1 MNISYRFSFQDGTQQ
16 RINVDLLRN
25 AEGAAPGQTMRAAPA
40 PLPGWTRLDFQQC
53 PNCPLSAAQHANCPA
68 AADLAPTIG
77 AFANIISYA
86 EARVEVET
94 PERTISRDCQ
104 VQQALN
110 SLVGL
115 IMSTSACPILGRM
128 RGLART
134 HLPFA
139 TIEETLLRSVGS
151 YLVGQLA
158 LQQQGGAPD
167 WQLAGL
173 KAHYAELEVL
183 NRAFKQ
189 RVNAATKEDAV
200 LNAISTWGVLSTG
213 VGLSLDDLLSDLTPF
228 LTTTGWP
235 ATA

>member
-1 MNISYRFSFQDGTQQ
+1 MNITYRFNFRDGTQQ
-16 RINVDLLRN
+16 RVRVDLLRN
-25 AEGAAPGQTMRAAPA
+25 AAGGPSGETAPT
-40 PLPGWTRLDFQQC
+40 PLPEWTLLEFQQC
-53 PNCPLSAAQHANCPA
+53 PNCPLGADRTANCPA

-115 IMSTSACPILGRM
+115 IMATSACPILGRM
-128 RGLART
+128 RSLART

-151 YLVGQLA
+151 YLVGQLV
-158 LQQQGGAPD
+158 LLQQGGSPD
-167 WQLAGL
+167 WQLTGL
-173 KAHYAELEVL
+173 KAHYAELELL
-183 NRAFKQ
+183 NRAFKR
-189 RVNAATKEDAV
+189 RVNAAAKQDAV
-200 LNAISTWGVLSTG
+200 LNAVSTWGVLSTG
-213 VGLSLDDLLSDLTPF
+213 VGISLEDQLRDLAPF
-228 LTTTGWP
+228 LNIGGWP
-235 ATA
+235 AVS